1 MSTKI
6 PSIEYNGNKL
16 FIFKS
21 AYISNSNLALMAV
34 RNGNPFGTLTINLCN
49 LSEKNLAYLDTTNM
63 PGIDEALVDAGI
75 AEKMTTAK
83 PNSRPVFRFKT
94 DNIPDYS
101 EYVTKAKNMQNMQ
114 TIKNLRDTID
124 GELNRIAV
132 TDNPD
137 EIQHMLTYLH
147 KNIKEYAEMNTQ
159 KLNEREKANHD

>member
-34 RNGNPFGTLTINLCN
+34 RDNGNPFGTITINLCD
-49 LSEKNLAYLDTTNM
+49 LPKNQAYLDTSNM
-63 PGIDEALVDAGI
+63 PKIDEALVKSGI
-75 AEKMTTAK
+75 CEKMATTK
-83 PNSRPVFRFKT
+83 PHSRPVFMFKT

-101 EYVTKAKNMQNMQ
+101 EYIAKQHVKVNMQ
-114 TIKNLRDTID
+114 TIRNLRDTID

-132 TDNPD
+132 TDSPD
-137 EIQHMLTYLH
+137 EIQAMLAYLH
-147 KNIKEYAEMNTQ
+147 ENIEKYAQLNTQ
-159 KLNEREKANHD
+159 KLSERAANHD

>member
-21 AYISNSNLALMAV
+21 TYISNGNLALTAIH
-34 RNGNPFGTLTINLCN
+34 NDGKLFGTITINLCD
-49 LSEKNLAYLDTTNM
+49 LPKNQAYLNTSNM
-63 PGIDEALVDAGI
+63 PKIDEALVKSGI
-75 AEKMTTAK
+75 CEKMATTK
-83 PNSRPVFRFKT
+83 SHSRPVFVFKT

-101 EYVTKAKNMQNMQ
+101 KYMAKHRSGVNMQ
-114 TIKNLRDTID
+114 TIRILRDTIN

-137 EIQHMLTYLH
+137 EIQAMLAYL
-147 KNIKEYAEMNTQ
+147 KSNIEKYAQLNTQ
-159 KLNEREKANHD
+159 KLSERAANHD